1 MRRSALLG
9 LVLSTGLLLLASGP
23 ARAAEV
29 GDVAPDFEGRD
40 YFNTEPIT
48 LKELRGHVVLLE
60 LFSVT

>member
-1 MRRSALLG
+1 MPRRALLG
-9 LVLSTGLLLLASGP
+9 LLLSTTLLLAASGA

-40 YFNTEPIT
+40 FFNTDPIT
-48 LKELRGHVVLLE
+48 LKDLRGHVVLLE